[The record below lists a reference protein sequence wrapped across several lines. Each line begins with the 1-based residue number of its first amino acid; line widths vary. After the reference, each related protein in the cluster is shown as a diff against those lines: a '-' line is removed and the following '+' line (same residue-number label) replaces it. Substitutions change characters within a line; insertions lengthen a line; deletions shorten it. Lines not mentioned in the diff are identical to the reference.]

1 MDSFLSYSY
10 GRDLDSNSRWFTM
23 SSSRLEGVEKYS
35 PSGADYSMMR
45 KSYHNFHGCHK
56 AYFPEEH
63 FRKNMISG
71 KY

>member
-1 MDSFLSYSY
+1 VFL
-10 GRDLDSNSRWFTM
+10 
-23 SSSRLEGVEKYS
+23 SRLEGVEKYS
-35 PSGADYSMMR
+35 PSGEDYSMMG